1 MFCPKCG
8 AQIED
13 NSVYCAKCGEK
24 LSEQQGTNTVVV
36 VQNSVNSKSL
46 FNTAFIL
53 NIISVIGPGLVIIA
67 SMISSM
73 FQKENPSQSSG
84 SVRFEFDLIT
94 DSLITLLRISVIIY
108 VLIFIFGILI
118 YVLKKT
124 SKIKLLVTLTV
135 IYLCVSI
142 VNMIMCVTASSEV
155 IFVTCGVG
163 LIFLVPGILQI
174 IAGTKYVKAASN
186 LKKQNV

>member
-53 NIISVIGPGLVIIA
+53 NIIAFALPVIIMLIFNILA
-67 SMISSM
+67 KSSNEQSGSSDVTVSLEYADALNVSMI
-73 FQKENPSQSSG
+73 E
-84 SVRFEFDLIT
+84 I
-94 DSLITLLRISVIIY
+94 
-108 VLIFIFGILI
+108 VLIVGVLVFLLGIVIFI
-118 YVLKKT
+118 LKNT
-124 SKIKLLVTLTV
+124 NKIKLLNILSM
-135 IYLCVSI
+135 IYLSVAIIDLLACFI
-142 VNMIMCVTASSEV
+142 VL
-155 IFVTCGVG
+155 FVAIIGTCGMG
-163 LIFLVPGILQI
+163 IICIVPGILQI